1 MIRQVFWIIK
11 ELFKKRIILEST
23 YVDDMFSTSQY
34 EDTMFWVKS
43 VDWKLLLTILTIA
56 HIGQFFSQQS
66 WWISC
71 ADKKE
76 KTKDDTKIKAL
87 IIIVNILVF
96 TSKKIVLLS

>member
-1 MIRQVFWIIK
+1 M
-11 ELFKKRIILEST
+11 FKKRIILENT
-23 YVDDMFSTSQY
+23 YIEDMCSISQHQ
-34 EDTMFWVKS
+34 DTMFGVKS
-43 VDWKLLLTILTIA
+43 VDWKTLLIILIME

>member
-1 MIRQVFWIIK
+1 MKNIVNYINNG
-11 ELFKKRIILEST
+11 T
-23 YVDDMFSTSQY
+23 YRAV
-34 EDTMFWVKS
+34 
-43 VDWKLLLTILTIA
+43 
-56 HIGQFFSQQS
+56 FSQQS